1 MVDSIGIVF
10 ITHCA
15 KKHLPFC
22 LPPLFNS
29 SLKPRILVVNSSS
42 NDGTVELAQAMGA
55 ETLVIERSL
64 FNHGS
69 TRELARKHLNT
80 DIVVM
85 MTPDAYLTNSE
96 GLEYLLEPILQRK
109 ASIAYA
115 RQIAHT
121 DADFFESFPR
131 EFNYPA
137 QSHLRGIEDAAQFGT
152 YTFFCS
158 NSCAAYRNQALDEIG
173 GFPSVLLGE
182 DTAVVVQLLKKEH
195 RIAYVAEAIVHHSHR
210 YSLKQEFERHFDTG
224 LARKKLHALLQE
236 VGSDSARGKKYVR
249 EMIERLLQNQ
259 PLMIP
264 YAFLHILAKWAGY
277 KIGSMSSWMPLWLKK
292 KLSSQDFYW
301 VSQDFMQGRSK
312 ML

>member
-1 MVDSIGIVF
+1 MTESIGVVL

-22 LPPLFNS
+22 LPPLLNS

-42 NDGTVELAQAMGA
+42 YDGTVELAQSLGA
-55 ETLVIERSL
+55 ETLVIKRAL

-69 TRELARKHLNT
+69 TRELARKYLNT

-85 MTPDAYLTNSE
+85 MTPDAYLTHPQ
-96 GLEYLLEPILQRK
+96 GLEYLLEPIFQRK
-109 ASIAYA
+109 ASITYA

-121 DADFFESFPR
+121 GADFFEAFPR

-137 QSHLRGIEDAAQFGT
+137 QSHLRGIEDAAQFGA
-152 YTFFCS
+152 YIFFCS

-173 GFPSVLLGE
+173 GFPAVLLGE
-182 DTAVVVQLLKKEH
+182 DTAVVAQLLRKGH
-195 RIAYVAEAIVHHSHR
+195 RIAYVAEAVVHHSHR

-224 LARKKLHALLQE
+224 LARKKLQALLQ
-236 VGSDSARGKKYVR
+236 GGGLDSDRGKRYAQ
-249 EMIERLLQNQ
+249 EMFKRLLKNQ

-264 YAFLHILAKWAGY
+264 YAILHILAKWMGY
-277 KIGSMSSWMPLWLKK
+277 KIGRMSCRAPLWLKK

-301 VSQDFMQGRSK
+301 VSQDFTQGCSN
-312 ML
+312 